1 MGMPISH
8 IMASGMTG
16 IRAAGDLVARMEFSK
31 KMRLKEAKEYVAK
44 KLGVETGDLS
54 DEYVMRELR
63 EEIDIGVITSV
74 PTAAKGIAAK
84 MNIEKLLDIKINSC
98 DLFRKQTGL

>member
-31 KMRLKEAKEYVAK
+31 NMRIGEAKEYVAK
-44 KLGVETGDLS
+44 KLNVDVLDLV
-54 DEYVMRELR
+54 DEHVMREMR
-63 EEIDIGVITSV
+63 EELDIGVITSV
-74 PTAAKGIAAK
+74 PGAAKGIAAK
-84 MNIEKLLDIKINSC
+84 MNIEKLLGVRINSC
-98 DLFRKQTGL
+98 EQFRGQLA